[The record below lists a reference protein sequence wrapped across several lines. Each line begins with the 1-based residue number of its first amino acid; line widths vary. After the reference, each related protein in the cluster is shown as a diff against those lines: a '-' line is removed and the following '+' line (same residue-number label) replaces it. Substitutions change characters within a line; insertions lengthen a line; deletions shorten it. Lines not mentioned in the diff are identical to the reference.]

1 MQLLYTPIKQYS
13 HTVEAVIAYAGL
25 AERIMPVPTR
35 PFDPETTLGQ
45 SNPLSTVPTLLT
57 DEREPL
63 YGGPVIYEYLDSL
76 HDRPP
81 LYPRV
86 GAARWKVLRQTW
98 MADGMFDTTVRLI
111 VESWEPRD
119 RQRAPSVQ
127 RNWTKITRVLDHL
140 EHDAEGFGALTIAQ
154 LRAVG
159 ALSFLDLKMRTL
171 GAAVD
176 GLNPDYAWRDGRPKL
191 ADWYGRA
198 AADPI
203 FSFNLVQ
210 LP

>member
-1 MQLLYTPIKQYS
+1 VQLLYTPIKQYT
-13 HTVEAVIAYAGL
+13 HTVEAVIAYAGV
-25 AERIMPVPTR
+25 AGRISPVPTR
-35 PFDPETTLGQ
+35 PFDPETPLGQ

-57 DEREPL
+57 DEHEPL

-76 HDRPP
+76 HDRLP
-81 LYPRV
+81 LYPKA
-86 GAARWKVLRQTW
+86 GAARWKVLRQAW

-119 RQRAPSVQ
+119 RDQ
-127 RNWTKITRVLDHL
+127 L
-140 EHDAEGFGALTIAQ
+140 ERDAEGFGALTIAQ

-159 ALSFLDLKMRTL
+159 ALSFLDLKMQTL

-198 AADPI
+198 AANPI
-203 FSFNLVQ
+203 FSFNLVH